1 MLVSDKVNL
10 ADKTVGILV
19 SLDKIYD
26 LVEGNLSTEKRKDIS
41 DIEKDFPSKP
51 FYVKVAKAICLLE
64 FTKKVSRSQQNI
76 AAVLYDDI
84 KSESISGEVEEALKA
99 LQEARY
105 IKSTDEGFKLQSL
118 KERDW
123 DQERK
128 GIDVLPGNKNKI
140 KRTTL
145 NEIFSDYKVQNYRYK
160 TKTFKIGCIVDDIP
174 LEDEGDIPIRIIA
187 ADDITE
193 QPVRSQE
200 TRERSRNQPNDIFL
214 LISLSEEVHTL
225 IEDVFR
231 SEEMINKYERSA
243 SQGKL
248 NPDDQSSLT
257 DEKRRKDT
265 LVRELKSKFNQILSN
280 GKIYFQ
286 GTEHDNSGLG
296 KELPEILKKF
306 LDDKILDLYQKL
318 EMGALKLKG
327 DEGEKL
333 LTAVNLNGLPQVLY
347 EGNEAL
353 NLVTKQG
360 GKYTVNPSAEIAQE
374 ITGFIIK
381 QHSYG
386 EKTTGKEI
394 EEHFRGFGYGW
405 DRDVLKVVLAAL
417 FRAGAI
423 EVTYQGRR
431 FSTYTTRSP
440 DNRSQIILHFDQ
452 HLSRRKN

>member
-1 MLVSDKVNL
+1 M
-10 ADKTVGILV
+10 
-19 SLDKIYD
+19 
-26 LVEGNLSTEKRKDIS
+26 
-41 DIEKDFPSKP
+41 
-51 FYVKVAKAICLLE
+51 
-64 FTKKVSRSQQNI
+64 
-76 AAVLYDDI
+76 
-84 KSESISGEVEEALKA
+84 
-99 LQEARY
+99 
-105 IKSTDEGFKLQSL
+105 
-118 KERDW
+118 
-123 DQERK
+123 
-128 GIDVLPGNKNKI
+128 
-140 KRTTL
+140 
-145 NEIFSDYKVQNYRYK
+145 
-160 TKTFKIGCIVDDIP
+160 
-174 LEDEGDIPIRIIA
+174 
-187 ADDITE
+187 
-193 QPVRSQE
+193 
-200 TRERSRNQPNDIFL
+200 
-214 LISLSEEVHTL
+214 
-225 IEDVFR
+225 
-231 SEEMINKYERSA
+231 
-243 SQGKL
+243 
-248 NPDDQSSLT
+248 
-257 DEKRRKDT
+257 
-265 LVRELKSKFNQILSN
+265 
-280 GKIYFQ
+280 
-286 GTEHDNSGLG
+286 
-296 KELPEILKKF
+296 KKF

-333 LTAVNLNGLPQVLY
+333 LTAVDLNGLPQVLY

-431 FSTYTTRSP
+431 FGTYTNRSP